1 MSDLEDEVLA
11 RQWFYRF
18 ELPSG
23 RHTKSYIPP
32 EVEDIHTT
40 RLAMLLRAVE
50 PVIEGGWAE
59 LTAVDL
65 AGHQGYFAGA
75 LARQGCADV
84 LVVDI
89 RQEHLDDAHLMARAC
104 GLENLRCARHNID
117 DLDAASLGTFDITVL
132 FGLLYHLEN
141 PVGALRLA
149 RRLTKKVCVVETQ
162 VVPNLSGV
170 VDWGS
175 SLYPPKPMLGT
186 FAIIDES
193 TEVRGGGNQ
202 ETGTSGICLC
212 PSPEAVVWLMRKL
225 GFDRVEIIRPPEG
238 GHEQLA
244 HGKRI
249 VVAGYVDS

>member
-1 MSDLEDEVLA
+1 MSDLEDQVLA
-11 RQWFYRF
+11 RPWFYRF

-23 RHTKSYIPP
+23 RHTESYVPS
-32 EVEDIHTT
+32 EVEDIHST
-40 RLAMLLRAVE
+40 RLDMLLRAVE
-50 PVIEGGWAE
+50 PVVENGWTGR
-59 LTAVDL
+59 TAVDL
-65 AGHQGYFAGA
+65 AGHQGFFAGA
-75 LARQGCADV
+75 LAQRGCAEV
-84 LVVDI
+84 LLVDI
-89 RQEHLDDAHLMARAC
+89 RQEHLDDARLMAQAC
-104 GLENLRCARHNID
+104 GLENMRFARHN
-117 DLDAASLGTFDITVL
+117 LDGLAPASLGTFDITIL

-141 PVGALRLA
+141 PVGVLRLA
-149 RRLTKKVCVVETQ
+149 RQITNKVCVVETQ
-162 VVPNLSGV
+162 VVPNLGGV

-193 TEVRGGGNQ
+193 TEVLGGGNH

-225 GFDRVEIIRPPEG
+225 GFDRVEIIPPPEG

-249 VVAGYVDS
+249 VVAGYVDG